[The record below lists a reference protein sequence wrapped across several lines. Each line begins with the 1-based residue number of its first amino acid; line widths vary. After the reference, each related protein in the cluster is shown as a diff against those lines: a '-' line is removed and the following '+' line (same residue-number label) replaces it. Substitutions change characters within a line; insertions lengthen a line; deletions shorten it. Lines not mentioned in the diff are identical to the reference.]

1 MPGDLL
7 PADQRRAFLERMN
20 LPLRVF
26 VGLMLLLGTNI
37 MLGAT
42 GLFPQVW
49 IVELLVLA
57 VMIVIT
63 LLFSMEILHEAPL
76 IRMWSI
82 VGFCWLGI
90 LFGMTLI
97 DYLTRGHWP
106 G

>member
-1 MPGDLL
+1 MPGNLL

-20 LPLRVF
+20 LPIRVF
-26 VGLMLLLGTNI
+26 IGLMLLLATNI

-63 LLFSMEILHEAPL
+63 LLFSMEILHETPL

-90 LFGMTLI
+90 LFGMTLV
-97 DYLTRGHWP
+97 DYLTRGKWP
-106 G
+106 S

>member
-1 MPGDLL
+1 MPGNLL

-20 LPLRVF
+20 LPIRVF
-26 VGLMLLLGTNI
+26 IGLMLLLATNI

-63 LLFSMEILHEAPL
+63 LLFSMEILHETPL

-82 VGFCWLGI
+82 VGFCWLSI
-90 LFGMTLI
+90 LFGMTLV
-97 DYLTRGHWP
+97 DYLTRGKWP
-106 G
+106 S